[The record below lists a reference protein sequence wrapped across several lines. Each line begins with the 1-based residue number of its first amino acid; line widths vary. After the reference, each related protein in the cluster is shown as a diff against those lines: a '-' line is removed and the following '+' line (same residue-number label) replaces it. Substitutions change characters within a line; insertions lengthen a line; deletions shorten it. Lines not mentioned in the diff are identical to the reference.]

1 MIGDLSAIIKGYY
14 TEMRK
19 NVFSQSHLKPTMI
32 MLLLEFFRCLIHWEP
47 IALDVTLDSRSMNLF
62 IFFFL
67 LGECYHMLLE
77 QDIMLWTESH
87 RQRVKENATFLT
99 LFFVFLTIN
108 KSCIFKH

>member
-62 IFFFL
+62 IFFSSR
-67 LGECYHMLLE
+67 GMLSYVIRTGYYVM
-77 QDIMLWTESH
+77 D
-87 RQRVKENATFLT
+87 RVTQT
-99 LFFVFLTIN
+99 
-108 KSCIFKH
+108 KS